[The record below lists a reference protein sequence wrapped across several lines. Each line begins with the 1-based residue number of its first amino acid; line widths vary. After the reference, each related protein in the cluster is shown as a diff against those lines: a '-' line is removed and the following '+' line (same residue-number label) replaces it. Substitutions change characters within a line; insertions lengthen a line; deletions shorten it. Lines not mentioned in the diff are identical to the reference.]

1 MARGKAGAVCVPGGG
16 CALPGLHKRHSLPA
30 EGIVG
35 RASEAPPGIPTLAE
49 DHLRPAR
56 QPGGDGAEI
65 IAPGNRDARQLLRQ
79 RFFDQR

>member
-1 MARGKAGAVCVPGGG
+1 MARGADGAVCMPGGG
-16 CALPGLHKRHSLPA
+16 VALPGRRVGA
-30 EGIVG
+30 DFVG
-35 RASEAPPGIPTLAE
+35 RASAAPPGISTLAK
-49 DHLRPAR
+49 DYLSPAC